1 MNLPK
6 QQRNRDSFFITNEA
20 KKLLEEQRDKL
31 AGHEEKDCVSLEYLQ
46 NLIAESNGGIDVD
59 RKVISNIFGQKKRAA
74 RRSIQL
80 LFSALKLELK
90 DKYLTR
96 NPPQKYPDSIPETG
110 LSVREKSRNINAYS
124 SQESSSSSTLFPV
137 KPFTTTAQKSINNWL
152 IEDRVTP
159 WITASNGLQYCVFRL
174 REKYLNRIDRG
185 KCYDI
190 RYLSTDEQKALQ
202 SKLFRHKKV
211 VDQLTERRAKGIPVN
226 RTALPDNPD
235 EPNEWWIID
244 QWIEGDT
251 VEALV
256 KNKQFSRTD
265 ILPFARCLLNTL
277 HELHTE
283 GIILRDLH
291 PQSIAIPFDKQPFVL
306 DFELAKVLTG
316 TSTVCDQELLP
327 NPFRDP
333 RLEPGAADPTVE
345 SDLYSW
351 AMILVAIAT
360 GNLQPKRADL
370 PDCINVL
377 PKKLY
382 QQVEACLSIYP
393 DERPHSAKEI
403 SKALSFWRLGGTRGR
418 T

>member
-1 MNLPK
+1 MNLDEPK
-6 QQRNRDSFFITNEA
+6 RNRDSFFITNEA

-31 AGHEEKDCVSLEYLQ
+31 AGHEEKDCVSFEYLQ

-96 NPPQKYPDSIPETG
+96 NPPQKYPGSIPETG

-137 KPFTTTAQKSINNWL
+137 KPSTTTAQKSINNWL

-190 RYLSTDEQKALQ
+190 RYLSTDAQKALQ

-235 EPNEWWIID
+235 EPNEWWVID

-291 PQSIAIPFDKQPFVL
+291 TRSIVIRPDKQPFLL
-306 DFELAKVLTG
+306 DFELAKIITG
-316 TSTVCDQELLP
+316 KSSVSNRGLLA
-327 NPFRDP
+327 NPFRAPELVEGD
-333 RLEPGAADPTVE
+333 ENPTVE
-345 SDLYSW
+345 ADLYSW

-360 GNLQPKRADL
+360 GNLQPQRADL
-370 PDCINVL
+370 PHCISVFS
-377 PKKLY
+377 KKLY
-382 QQVEACLSIYP
+382 QQVEACLSICP